1 MDTALTAQESAELA
15 ARAAGGD
22 RLAFDRLVLAHRQGL
37 VKFLCRYTHNLEE
50 ALDLAQD
57 SFIKAWQ
64 ALPRYRREAAF
75 KTWIYQIALNTLRD
89 NHRKTVRQPMSL
101 TPVEDLPLEGRME
114 SPEEASRRGWL
125 AQQVQV
131 RLAALTERQRQVVD
145 LRLVGEHSFEEI
157 AAMLGSPVGTIK
169 ATYFQ
174 SIQKVRNTMQEG
186 GRAHVSA

>member
-1 MDTALTAQESAELA
+1 MDTALSTQESAELA

-89 NHRKTVRQPMSL
+89 NHRKGARQPMSL

-114 SPEEASRRGWL
+114 SPEEASVRGWL
-125 AQQVQV
+125 AQQVQA

-157 AAMLGSPVGTIK
+157 ATMLGSPVGTIK

-174 SIQKVRNTMQEG
+174 SIQKVRNAMQEG